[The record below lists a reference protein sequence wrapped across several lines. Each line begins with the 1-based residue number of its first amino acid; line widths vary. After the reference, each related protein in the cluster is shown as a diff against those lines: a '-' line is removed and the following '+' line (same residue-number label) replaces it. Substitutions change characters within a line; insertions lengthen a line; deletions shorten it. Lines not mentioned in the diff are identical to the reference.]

1 MRLIDAER
9 LDVVTGNVPDGM
21 DSKSFVEGGFAMF
34 QKIHDAPTVDAVA
47 VVRCEQCKYAMPL
60 VYGETEHIVS
70 PNGDVMCGKSGAIGR
85 FVHDWHKS
93 DWFCADGKRKDDA
106 DT

>member
-1 MRLIDAER
+1 MIDVDSLKRELKRNALLALVERAE
-9 LDVVTGNVPDGM
+9 T
-21 DSKSFVEGGFAMF
+21 A
-34 QKIHDAPTVDAVA
+34 DAVQ

-70 PNGDVMCGKSGAIGR
+70 PNGEVMCGKSGVIGR

-93 DWFCADGKRKDDA
+93 DWFCADGERREE
-106 DT
+106 